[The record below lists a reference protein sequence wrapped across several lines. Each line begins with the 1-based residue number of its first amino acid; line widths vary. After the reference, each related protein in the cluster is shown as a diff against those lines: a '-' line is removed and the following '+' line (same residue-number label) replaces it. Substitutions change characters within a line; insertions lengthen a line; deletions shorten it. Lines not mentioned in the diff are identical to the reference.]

1 VDNIICVF
9 KSLGRD
15 KYLSDVLIFMIQ
27 HRLLVDE
34 LEKLYNNWLCSAKVT
49 YEGLV
54 EANAI
59 FRVDKRTLFWKDSY
73 QVSGLITVDEPIDL
87 EVRDL
92 EIVLQTTAK
101 DGVIYD
107 LRTVRGPVVTL
118 FPFYEHKKLVQ

>member
-1 VDNIICVF
+1 MDNIICVF

>member
-1 VDNIICVF
+1 
-9 KSLGRD
+9 
-15 KYLSDVLIFMIQ
+15 MIQ